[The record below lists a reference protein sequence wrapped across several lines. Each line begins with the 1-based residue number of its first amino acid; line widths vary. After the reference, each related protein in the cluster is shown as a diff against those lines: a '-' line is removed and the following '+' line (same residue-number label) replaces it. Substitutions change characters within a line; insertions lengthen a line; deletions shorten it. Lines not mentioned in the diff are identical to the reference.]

1 MSWRIFN
8 DEYWSSVCKRKLIW
22 WWCQLTRRQGHAGGQ
37 TWSVKAEMLSERGDR
52 CIHCE
57 EFNLPME
64 KLWLFTSQSHG
75 TYMYRAAA
83 RNRKTYSQ
91 VGKTDTQSHTLM
103 AQREYAG
110 QKKCL
115 FSCVRNYIMWWR
127 VAQVHSRRSSGEV
140 THRAAQEC
148 QLWVH
153 IKVTVL
159 LQFRPLICMHWL
171 SRGCNMWIVYPTLT
185 PQNTLCLTVSCDMLW
200 P

>member
-1 MSWRIFN
+1 MYIRVCIYTLLTAFVRRRIFN

-22 WWCQLTRRQGHAGGQ
+22 WWCQLTRRQGQAGGQ
-37 TWSVKAEMLSERGDR
+37 TWPVKAEMLSERGDR

-91 VGKTDTQSHTLM
+91 VGKTDTQSQTLM

-127 VAQVHSRRSSGEV
+127 VAQVRICVTRS
-140 THRAAQEC
+140 
-148 QLWVH
+148 
-153 IKVTVL
+153 
-159 LQFRPLICMHWL
+159 
-171 SRGCNMWIVYPTLT
+171 LT
-185 PQNTLCLTVSCDMLW
+185 PIKWWSDASSCAGMPAVGAYQGHGAIAVQASNMHALAEQGL
-200 P
+200 